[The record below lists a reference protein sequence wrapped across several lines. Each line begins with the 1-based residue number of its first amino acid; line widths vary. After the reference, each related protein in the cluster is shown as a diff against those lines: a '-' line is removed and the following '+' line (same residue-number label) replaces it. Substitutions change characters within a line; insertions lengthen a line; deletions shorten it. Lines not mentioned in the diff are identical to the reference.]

1 MLKRP
6 HTFED
11 IKGHPHVT
19 EFLKTHIK
27 NNTLPQQIILQ
38 GEEGLGKTSFA
49 DVLAIS
55 LIYGLEDSPEKQKA
69 IHDVID
75 CNKSN
80 DSIKKYKMSVEG
92 GKEAA
97 KEVLAEF
104 NLALT
109 PTGKKVLILDECH
122 NMSDA
127 AQDVFL
133 SDTEYFPK
141 GLYMILITT
150 ETYKLK
156 PTLLSRFFPVPLQR
170 LKQSDMLEILRDEVR
185 EKGLN
190 VQGGDSTLT
199 LIAMWADY
207 KPRRA
212 LKILDGFADNSAVSS
227 STIKEFIGYMEVDD
241 VLPIVESLSGSM
253 TFGLTYISEVKISDS
268 ILDILI
274 EMLKVKK
281 GTASYKLQFEEAKK
295 VRESI
300 SHVSEESLV
309 TLVYELSGYPKVTR
323 QALIHSFMKAHAN
336 YARLANSKQ
345 EEVLVEEMAQKAA
358 LAPPDVKQQ
367 SVQAPSF
374 EDMLR
379 SSAIVK

>member
-6 HTFED
+6 HTFDD

-19 EFLKTHIK
+19 EFFKTHIQ

-49 DVLAIS
+49 DVLAVS
-55 LIYGLEDSPEKQKA
+55 LIYGLEDSEEKQRA
-69 IHDVID
+69 IRDVID

-92 GKEAA
+92 GKDAA
-97 KEVLAEF
+97 KEVLSEF
-104 NLALT
+104 NLALA
-109 PTGKKVLILDECH
+109 PKGKKVLILDECH

-170 LKQSDMLEILRDEVR
+170 LKQADMLDILREEVSS
-185 EKGLN
+185 KSLN
-190 VQGGDSTLT
+190 IQGGDATLA
-199 LIAMWADY
+199 LIAMWADF

-212 LKILDGFADNSAVSS
+212 LKILDGFADNTAVSS
-227 STIKEFIGYMEVDD
+227 SMIKEFIGYLEVDD
-241 VLPIVESLSGSM
+241 VLPIVEALYGSM
-253 TFGLTYISEVKISDS
+253 TFGLTYISEIKISDS

-274 EMLKVKK
+274 EILKIKK
-281 GTASYKLQFEEAKK
+281 GTSSYKLQFNEAKK
-295 VRESI
+295 VREI
-300 SHVSEESLV
+300 VTHVSEESLV
-309 TLVYELSGYPKVTR
+309 TLVYELSGYPKVTK

-336 YARLANSKQ
+336 YTRLANSDR
-345 EEVLVEEMAQKAA
+345 EESLKEEMAQKAA
-358 LAPPDVKQQ
+358 VAPPEIKKQAVK
-367 SVQAPSF
+367 APSF
-374 EDMLR
+374 EEMLR
-379 SSAIVK
+379 SSAIVN